1 MTYATWRGLHFAPPR
16 ELYSGIVFNSAI
28 FAPFPLD
35 RLYFKLFIGAAIVA
49 TDVIN
54 LLTKSGGSM
63 EWVILTSSSKVSD
76 LAARQ
81 LKSDTLGL
89 MG

>member
-1 MTYATWRGLHFAPPR
+1 M
-16 ELYSGIVFNSAI
+16 
-28 FAPFPLD
+28 D
-35 RLYFKLFIGAAIVA
+35 RLYFKLFIGADIVA

-63 EWVILTSSSKVSD
+63 ALVILTSSSKAAD

-81 LKSDTLGL
+81 LKSDILELVG
-89 MG
+89 

>member
-1 MTYATWRGLHFAPPR
+1 M
-16 ELYSGIVFNSAI
+16 
-28 FAPFPLD
+28 D
-35 RLYFKLFIGAAIVA
+35 RIHFKLFIGAVIVA

-63 EWVILTSSSKVSD
+63 ALVMLTSNSEVSD

-81 LKSDTLGL
+81 LKSDTFGL
-89 MG
+89 VG